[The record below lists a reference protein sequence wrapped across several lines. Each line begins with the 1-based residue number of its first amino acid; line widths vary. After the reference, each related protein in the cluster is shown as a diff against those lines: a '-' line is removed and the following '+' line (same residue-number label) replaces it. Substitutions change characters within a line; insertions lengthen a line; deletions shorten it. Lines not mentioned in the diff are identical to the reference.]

1 MLLGDFQGLLFLG
14 EFLSSFHILGHWLA
28 GNPCNGHNIF
38 IRQYPMVG
46 FEEFFRLPDVLVQ
59 SLHDKG
65 IYYLVQVSTMGGIVA
80 CGHNQKIGNDL
91 TFQEELKDEW
101 DRNTFT

>member
-1 MLLGDFQGLLFLG
+1 
-14 EFLSSFHILGHWLA
+14 
-28 GNPCNGHNIF
+28 
-38 IRQYPMVG
+38 MVG

-80 CGHNQKIGNDL
+80 CGHN
-91 TFQEELKDEW
+91 
-101 DRNTFT
+101 